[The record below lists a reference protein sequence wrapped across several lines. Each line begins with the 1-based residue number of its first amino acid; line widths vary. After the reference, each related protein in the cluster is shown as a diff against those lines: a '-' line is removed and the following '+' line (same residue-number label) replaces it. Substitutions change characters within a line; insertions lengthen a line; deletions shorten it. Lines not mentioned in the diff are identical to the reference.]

1 MCDSLNGFTWDLQ
14 RGFQAFTNTV
24 RVFQVLIARAQPHN
38 SIYFRSINP
47 SPQPCGSSNSE
58 TISFPEKSSQMLVKD
73 RRLYCYKEE
82 SLLLNVA
89 LELGPEGLTYSLLVK
104 YTVLPSQSQAV

>member
-1 MCDSLNGFTWDLQ
+1 M
-14 RGFQAFTNTV
+14 
-24 RVFQVLIARAQPHN
+24 LIPHAQPHN
-38 SIYFRSINP
+38 SVYFGSINP

-58 TISFPEKSSQMLVKD
+58 TISFPEKLLQMLVQD
-73 RRLYCYKEE
+73 RRLYRYKEE

-89 LELGPEGLTYSLLVK
+89 LELGPEGLAYSLLAK